1 MKTTLTKKSKFG
13 NSKQSI
19 NSTVKLFH
27 QRFKNAQLFESEIR
41 RQISDNLDSEI
52 VFQTFQ
58 EFIRNVEQR
67 KNRGGNGPAES
78 SQVLEP
84 LEEAEKLT
92 TMKIEI
98 MQIVKQHEISMRKET
113 SRASSRSSL
122 RSRMSAVSST
132 SRKNQQKTT
141 GSRHVDNQN
150 NTLLSSKD
158 TAESSGGTKIQTKET
173 ETTTTTIGKYN
184 FRNRSIPKLGACTGG
199 EADFDPQTALP
210 SQNVISQDESD
221 NNDVNHLDGSGDHNW
236 TTENP
241 ISIVPNNLRN
251 NDVQPNYTRNPVGI
265 YLPSRQKML
274 QIKTQNCLNS
284 QQQRE
289 SYNIFRQKTPEPCLL
304 PKEGRGIT
312 EVVASLQESQN
323 VACQL
328 REISTISHAN
338 SNAYPQQN
346 LAWDDSLPKEKI
358 KSIQTWIDNYMCS
371 PPIEIPRC
379 LTLDVATR
387 KAYELHVFTDAS
399 QLAYGAVAYAR
410 IISENGVSC
419 SFLMSKAKVAPIKQL
434 SIQKLELQ
442 AAVLGTRLAHFIKKH
457 HTIEFKDTTF
467 WCDSMAVLAWIKN
480 SEKLKVF
487 VGNRVSEIQ
496 SQSPT
501 SSWRHI
507 SGKSNPADHVSR
519 GILPADIKEHWLSP
533 PAFLFKP
540 KESWSTFLN
549 TEKTNTT
556 MARQTI
562 QPVVAAKNFS
572 KWTKLLKA
580 TAQVFRFIE
589 ILRTKPKRALNIND
603 VENARNHLIQ
613 VSQQNSFGPSIALLN
628 KNKNLPSKDKLLPLS
643 PFLKDNIL
651 RVGGRTK
658 RSTLGYN
665 TKHPIVLNAKESIA
679 RLFLEKCH
687 EICMHF
693 GTEYVKNFA
702 QQSYYVFGLRDSLRS
717 ISYKCFE
724 CRRFKGQG
732 LQPPMA
738 DLPDARFPEN
748 ESPVTFTNVGLD
760 YIGPFT
766 VIQRGKEEKA
776 YICLFNCLVTRAVHL
791 EVTEDLTTSA

>member
-1 MKTTLTKKSKFG
+1 MFMQVGIIEKDQPSMRFLWPTNHSVKQFQYTRLIFGARCLPSTAIFVLQKTAADFALNQTIQNLVKNSFYMDGFVHSFETVEIAQEAVVSLKKTLMRAGFNLTKFVSNVQTAIDNVSDGEESSEDCHRVLGVQWNKSTDKFFHQKPSKFET
-13 NSKQSI
+13 NAE
-19 NSTVKLFH
+19 NYTV
-27 QRFKNAQLFESEIR
+27 
-41 RQISDNLDSEI
+41 
-52 VFQTFQ
+52 
-58 EFIRNVEQR
+58 R
-67 KNRGGNGPAES
+67 K
-78 SQVLEP
+78 
-84 LEEAEKLT
+84 
-92 TMKIEI
+92 
-98 MQIVKQHEISMRKET
+98 
-113 SRASSRSSL
+113 
-122 RSRMSAVSST
+122 
-132 SRKNQQKTT
+132 
-141 GSRHVDNQN
+141 
-150 NTLLSSKD
+150 LLSL
-158 TAESSGGTKIQTKET
+158 I
-173 ETTTTTIGKYN
+173 
-184 FRNRSIPKLGACTGG
+184 ACL
-199 EADFDPQTALP
+199 FDPLGIIAP
-210 SQNVISQDESD
+210 VIITLKT
-221 NNDVNHLDGSGDHNW
+221 V
-236 TTENP
+236 
-241 ISIVPNNLRN
+241 
-251 NDVQPNYTRNPVGI
+251 
-265 YLPSRQKML
+265 L
-274 QIKTQNCLNS
+274 QEIW
-284 QQQRE
+284 
-289 SYNIFRQKTPEPCLL
+289 
-304 PKEGRGIT
+304 KEG
-312 EVVASLQESQN
+312 
-323 VACQL
+323 
-328 REISTISHAN
+328 
-338 SNAYPQQN
+338 

-371 PPIEIPRC
+371 RPIEIPRC

-434 SIQKLELQ
+434 SIPKLELQ

-507 SGKSNPADHVSR
+507 SGKCNPADHVSR

-589 ILRTKPKRALNIND
+589 ILRTKSKRALNIND
-603 VENARNHLIQ
+603 VENARNHLFQ

-693 GTEYVKNFA
+693 GREYVKNFV

-776 YICLFNCLVTRAVHL
+776 YICLFNCLVT
-791 EVTEDLTTSA
+791 

>member
-1 MKTTLTKKSKFG
+1 MYQKTLDTDIEKGYVKPVIFSSIAPSRVWYLPHHPVTNPNKPGKVRRVSNAASVFKGNSLNSNLLTGPVLINNLVGLLLRFRENPVAVSADIEAMFMQKPSKFET
-13 NSKQSI
+13 NAE
-19 NSTVKLFH
+19 NYTVRKL
-27 QRFKNAQLFESEIR
+27 
-41 RQISDNLDSEI
+41 ISLI
-52 VFQTFQ
+52 
-58 EFIRNVEQR
+58 
-67 KNRGGNGPAES
+67 
-78 SQVLEP
+78 
-84 LEEAEKLT
+84 
-92 TMKIEI
+92 
-98 MQIVKQHEISMRKET
+98 
-113 SRASSRSSL
+113 
-122 RSRMSAVSST
+122 
-132 SRKNQQKTT
+132 
-141 GSRHVDNQN
+141 
-150 NTLLSSKD
+150 
-158 TAESSGGTKIQTKET
+158 
-173 ETTTTTIGKYN
+173 
-184 FRNRSIPKLGACTGG
+184 ACL
-199 EADFDPQTALP
+199 FDPLGIIAP
-210 SQNVISQDESD
+210 VIIT
-221 NNDVNHLDGSGDHNW
+221 LK
-236 TTENP
+236 
-241 ISIVPNNLRN
+241 II
-251 NDVQPNYTRNPVGI
+251 
-265 YLPSRQKML
+265 L
-274 QIKTQNCLNS
+274 QEIW
-284 QQQRE
+284 
-289 SYNIFRQKTPEPCLL
+289 
-304 PKEGRGIT
+304 KEG
-312 EVVASLQESQN
+312 
-323 VACQL
+323 
-328 REISTISHAN
+328 
-338 SNAYPQQN
+338 

-434 SIQKLELQ
+434 SIPKLELQ

-540 KESWSTFLN
+540 KESRSTFLN

-556 MARQTI
+556 MARQRI

-589 ILRTKPKRALNIND
+589 ILRTKSKTALNIND

-665 TKHPIVLNAKESIA
+665 TKHPIVFNAKESIA

-687 EICMHF
+687 EISMHL
-693 GTEYVKNFA
+693 E
-702 QQSYYVFGLRDSLRS
+702 QR
-717 ISYKCFE
+717 
-724 CRRFKGQG
+724 QG

-791 EVTEDLTTSA
+791 EVTEDLTTSSCMTAIRRFIARRGQPRLLLSDNGSNFLGARKQIRRQNLQLDHDFIKNNLLNQSDNEDEDPLTPNHFLIGRAFPNIPACVFNENPSLKMKSWTQIRQRLEAIWKRLVREYLPTLNTPRKWTNPESKLEVNDIVWVLEEWTPR

>member
-1 MKTTLTKKSKFG
+1 
-13 NSKQSI
+13 
-19 NSTVKLFH
+19 
-27 QRFKNAQLFESEIR
+27 
-41 RQISDNLDSEI
+41 
-52 VFQTFQ
+52 
-58 EFIRNVEQR
+58 
-67 KNRGGNGPAES
+67 
-78 SQVLEP
+78 
-84 LEEAEKLT
+84 
-92 TMKIEI
+92 
-98 MQIVKQHEISMRKET
+98 
-113 SRASSRSSL
+113 
-122 RSRMSAVSST
+122 
-132 SRKNQQKTT
+132 
-141 GSRHVDNQN
+141 
-150 NTLLSSKD
+150 
-158 TAESSGGTKIQTKET
+158 
-173 ETTTTTIGKYN
+173 
-184 FRNRSIPKLGACTGG
+184 
-199 EADFDPQTALP
+199 
-210 SQNVISQDESD
+210 
-221 NNDVNHLDGSGDHNW
+221 
-236 TTENP
+236 
-241 ISIVPNNLRN
+241 
-251 NDVQPNYTRNPVGI
+251 
-265 YLPSRQKML
+265 
-274 QIKTQNCLNS
+274 
-284 QQQRE
+284 
-289 SYNIFRQKTPEPCLL
+289 
-304 PKEGRGIT
+304 
-312 EVVASLQESQN
+312 
-323 VACQL
+323 
-328 REISTISHAN
+328 
-338 SNAYPQQN
+338 
-346 LAWDDSLPKEKI
+346 
-358 KSIQTWIDNYMCS
+358 MCS

-399 QLAYGAVAYAR
+399 QLAYDAVAYAR

-434 SIQKLELQ
+434 SIPKLELQ

-457 HTIEFKDTTF
+457 LTIEFKDTTF

-496 SQSPT
+496 SQSPS

-533 PAFLFKP
+533 QAFLFKLN
-540 KESWSTFLN
+540 ESWSTVLN

-562 QPVVAAKNFS
+562 QPVVAAKSFS
-572 KWTKLLKA
+572 KWTKLLKT
-580 TAQVFRFIE
+580 TAQMFWFIE
-589 ILRTKPKRALNIND
+589 ILRTKSKRALNIND

-613 VSQQNSFGPSIALLN
+613 VTQQNSFGPSIALLN

-679 RLFLEKCH
+679 QLFLEKCH

-693 GTEYVKNFA
+693 GTEYVKNFV

-748 ESPVTFTNVGLD
+748 ESPVAFTNVGLD

-791 EVTEDLTTSA
+791 EVTEDLTTSACMTAIRIFIARRGQPRLLLSDNGSNFLGARKQIRRQNLQLDHDFIKNNLLNQSVEWRLNPPLWRRVGEARTDSKTSSSSELGFCQIDLGRLHNHCRRSRMLS